1 MSNSPGGSDNCRGG
15 KINAQKKH
23 NSGYHCRNR
32 DRPYPGLVDG
42 LIKTLMAAVALWW
55 MVFLLLIGME
65 EEKDAESIQRDSKAP
80 QRKHRAA

>member
-1 MSNSPGGSDNCRGG
+1 MLRKSITAAIIAATEIVLTLDWW
-15 KINAQKKH
+15 
-23 NSGYHCRNR
+23 
-32 DRPYPGLVDG
+32 DG

-80 QRKHRAA
+80 ERKHRAA